1 MGNVSVERAC
11 RLPAMLASVLVLA
24 LTVAGSN
31 AAGGPPRAAVAVPGN
46 APTSI
51 GCPELKGRLRSP
63 QRFLA
68 GLVGA
73 WVPEE
78 ARHCLYILPSRMS
91 RPAPIYRIAPG
102 HALRGPVWSPT
113 RPEIAVVHRRGRGFE
128 VALLDTNGRM
138 LRRFSGRDAAFF
150 RDGRMLLRQA
160 DQLWLVS
167 EGTKKL
173 LVGRSRLQRTAG
185 FPITGYNLSSTDG
198 YGRAGVLITAWGD
211 LRSRLLLVTDKG
223 ALAKVSPIYREEA
236 EGASMPGPAAWSPDG
251 RVLLIPWQRTDPTG
265 AASHEHCLARWTVPG
280 GYRVTFCRNSHFH
293 RILWHPDGGT
303 ALLND
308 GRIVA
313 RDGTVRARIRL
324 LGRGMSVRWKQPLL
338 AAVR

>member
-1 MGNVSVERAC
+1 MAVEWAC
-11 RLPAMLASVLVLA
+11 RLPAILVGVLVLA
-24 LTVAGSN
+24 LAVGSN
-31 AAGGPPRAAVAVPGN
+31 AAGAPPRAAATVSVSA
-46 APTSI
+46 TRIS
-51 GCPELKGRLRSP
+51 CPELKGRLRSP

-78 ARHCLYILPSRMS
+78 ARHCLYILPSRIS

-102 HALRGPVWSPT
+102 NALRGPVWSPT
-113 RPEIAVVHRRGRGFE
+113 RPELAVAHRRGPGFE

-138 LRRFSGRDAAFF
+138 LRRFNGRDAAFF

-167 EGTKKL
+167 KGKKKR
-173 LVGRSRLQRTAG
+173 LVRRDRLQQTAG

-211 LRSRLLLVTDKG
+211 LRSRLLLVTAKG
-223 ALAKVSPIYREEA
+223 ALAQVSPIYREEA
-236 EGASMPGPAAWSPDG
+236 EGESMPGPAAWSPDG
-251 RVLLIPWQRTDPTG
+251 RVLLIPWQRNDPTG
-265 AASHEHCLARWTVPG
+265 GASHEHCLARWTVAG
-280 GYRVTFCRNSHFH
+280 GYRVTFCRNPHFH

-324 LGRGMSVRWKQPLL
+324 VGRGMSVRWKQPLL
-338 AAVR
+338 AAIR